1 MAKIFAIGAS
11 HALMSAVLALRHA
24 VFVDEQKV
32 PQELEVDEDDK
43 IATHLVALA
52 EGRVVG
58 TLRILSH
65 GRTAKIGRMAVA
77 TSFRKNGIGRAL
89 MEFAA
94 VTASREGSL
103 EITLAAQLSARDFY
117 KRLGYAEQGPVFFD
131 ANLPHIRMRKHLPA
145 IAS

>member
-11 HALMSAVLALRHA
+11 HALMPAVHALRHA
-24 VFVDEQKV
+24 VFVVEQKV

-65 GRTAKIGRMAVA
+65 GGTGTIGGMAVA
-77 TSFRKNGIGRAL
+77 TSFRRNGIRRSL
-89 MEFAA
+89 M
-94 VTASREGSL
+94 
-103 EITLAAQLSARDFY
+103 
-117 KRLGYAEQGPVFFD
+117 
-131 ANLPHIRMRKHLPA
+131 
-145 IAS
+145 